1 MLKLDILIIR
11 RPDLTHQQFLE
22 YWRDHHWPFFVEQS
36 IVKKTVR
43 RYVQS
48 RTLAE
53 TPAGLPSAPFDGIAQ
68 LWFDDSA
75 GFLEYLQSANYR
87 DVIRLD
93 ENKFVDPTRVQ
104 FLFSEDHPIFG

>member
-11 RPDLTHQQFLE
+11 RQDFTHRQFLE
-22 YWRDHHWPFFVEQS
+22 YWRDRHAPLFVEQP
-36 IVKKTVR
+36 IVQKTVR

-48 RTLAE
+48 RTLPE

-68 LWFDDSA
+68 LWFDDA
-75 GFLEYLQSANYR
+75 DGFLEYVQSPNYR

-93 ENKFVDPTRVQ
+93 EIKFVDPTRVQ
-104 FLFSEDHPIFG
+104 FLFSEEKPILG